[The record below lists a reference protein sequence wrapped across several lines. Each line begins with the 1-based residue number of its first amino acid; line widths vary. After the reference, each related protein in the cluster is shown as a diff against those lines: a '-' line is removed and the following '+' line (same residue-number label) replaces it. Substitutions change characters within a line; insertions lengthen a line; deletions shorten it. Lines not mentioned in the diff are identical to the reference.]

1 MTPADI
7 AMAYVSPGF
16 LEEDLATG
24 YTLDREPTPPHV
36 ADLLDV
42 AYEGRQAWIGVP
54 LASTPSEETRANRS
68 GTTLTYGE
76 VHQDG
81 LTKLLGPRGLDI
93 EGRGSKCLLE
103 LGSGRGRLALQA
115 FLQYPGLRTVVAV
128 ELVSARHRAAAIA
141 TKRLRDAGGE
151 GRFALFAALPDDDAA
166 RIGEKR
172 LHSESVY
179 SGEAASVRLSEGAGP
194 EARRCDL
201 RLGDLAALPSDDLAL
216 ADAVLLEVVMPPGPG
231 RAEAHMQLCRKLAEH
246 CRHGCVLAS
255 YEDVLATVGSILSV
269 LAVGASILVLC
280 WTILAILV
288 AMLRPWAQMRHLA
301 HFINCSSARVDM
313 PLHGASQVIASTAS
327 AVIGS
332 FRLV

>member
-1 MTPADI
+1 MPMARPPMTPADI

-42 AYEGRQAWIGVP
+42 AYEGRQ
-54 LASTPSEETRANRS
+54 
-68 GTTLTYGE
+68 

-255 YEDVLATVGSILSV
+255 YEDLHSLWRALGPDAPPCPFHKLQLCPSGYATSWSITGHCFHGFRCDRELPPSLAP
-269 LAVGASILVLC
+269 GAWL
-280 WTILAILV
+280 
-288 AMLRPWAQMRHLA
+288 
-301 HFINCSSARVDM
+301 
-313 PLHGASQVIASTAS
+313 
-327 AVIGS
+327 
-332 FRLV
+332 